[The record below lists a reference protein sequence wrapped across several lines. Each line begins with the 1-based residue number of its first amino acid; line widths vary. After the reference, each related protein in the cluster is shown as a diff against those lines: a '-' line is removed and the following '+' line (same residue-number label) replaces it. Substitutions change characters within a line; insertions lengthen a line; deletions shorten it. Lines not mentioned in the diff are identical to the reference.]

1 MLSGG
6 HATNCTTTKVRVA
19 LDTNVIAYAQGV
31 DSVSQRDAA
40 LALLARLPRQSI
52 VLPVQ
57 VLGELFNVL
66 IRKTRLSRADAHSAV
81 TEWRESVSLIE
92 TSPAVMKAALELAAD
107 HNLGIWDAVVLAAAA
122 QGGCRLLLSEDMHDG
137 FDWNG
142 VTIAN
147 PFAASP
153 HPLLQALLR

>member
-6 HATNCTTTKVRVA
+6 HATNYTTTSVRVA

-31 DSVSQRDAA
+31 NSVSQRDAA
-40 LALLARLPRQSI
+40 LSLLAGLPRESI

-66 IRKTRLSRADAHSAV
+66 VRKAGLSRADARSAV

-92 TSPAVMKAALELAAD
+92 TSPAVMKAALDLAAD
-107 HNLGIWDAVVLAAAA
+107 HNMSIWDAVVLAAAA

-142 VTIAN
+142 VTVTN
-147 PFAASP
+147 PFGASP
-153 HPLLQALLR
+153 HPLLLALLR